1 MVIRCVESA
10 CGLRERGRVCP
21 AGEDG
26 SITILSLFFFIMM
39 LTICGIA
46 VDYMRL
52 EALRVKLQ
60 STADRA
66 ALAATKL
73 DQSLDPE
80 SVVRDYFA
88 RDGLVEYVK
97 AVRVHRDTGTDRALS
112 VDAELEAKTFFMH
125 LAGVEDVTVRARAT
139 AVEQRSNLEI
149 SLVLDVSSS
158 MTLFSGSIRTKIQNL
173 RIAAQEFIDAIY
185 GQQGQ
190 GPDSKFL
197 TTVSIVPY
205 SNNVNIGPTLAN
217 YYNLQ
222 RHHPYS
228 LCPTLTETS
237 YSTTRVDPDQP
248 LGITSHMQLVYSSRY
263 TDEPISTPECP
274 TNPMTRN
281 QIDPLVTDP
290 ERAKS
295 AIRSL
300 SGFGGTAIDL
310 GMKWGVALLDP
321 LTRTVTAGLVSNGH
335 LPGRVAT
342 RPYDYSEDINN
353 LKIIVLMTDG
363 ENTSRKDLIEP
374 YKSGM
379 SDIWVYRETPGQPL
393 HEVPRDRF
401 SLQVGED
408 QFFRLGQQNIP
419 TPCRGGNAGTPDSRV
434 NLLPGP
440 YAGDDRS
447 GGSAT
452 RVSWAELYAT
462 WMVHRIGSVLFKQAA
477 DACLVERGYVRAPGT
492 FAISDIGHS
501 QADRRLLNLCATA
514 KDSGIVIFSIAFE
527 APADGQQV
535 LSECASSDAH
545 YFDVRGTEIREAFAA
560 IARTIQVLRLTE

>member
-139 AVEQRSNLEI
+139 AVEQRSSLEI
-149 SLVLDVSSS
+149 SLVLDVSAS
-158 MTLFSGSIRTKIQNL
+158 MHQNSRIDNL
-173 RIAAQEFIDAIY
+173 RVAAQDFVDTIY
-185 GQQGQ
+185 SQNDDDFLATISLVPYNDTVSI
-190 GPDSKFL
+190 GPILADYYTLIRPHPHSTCPTL
-197 TTVSIVPY
+197 QETPHSMAWINPDMPLSIVPY
-205 SNNVNIGPTLAN
+205 MQRYPRHISSPVTAPTDCN
-217 YYNLQ
+217 
-222 RHHPYS
+222 PS
-228 LCPTLTETS
+228 PF
-237 YSTTRVDPDQP
+237 
-248 LGITSHMQLVYSSRY
+248 LGHGIRPFM
-263 TDEPISTPECP
+263 TDA
-274 TNPMTRN
+274 
-281 QIDPLVTDP
+281 
-290 ERAKS
+290 ERAKGF
-295 AIRSL
+295 IRSL
-300 SGFGGTAIDL
+300 FPDGNTAIDL
-310 GMKWGVALLDP
+310 GMKWGVTLLDP
-321 LTRTVTAGLVSNGH
+321 QTRQVTAELINDGH
-335 LPGRVAT
+335 VPARIAM
-342 RPYDYSEDINN
+342 RPSDYSGANQN
-353 LKIIVLMTDG
+353 LKVVVLMTDG
-363 ENTSRKDLIEP
+363 KNTIRYDLEEP

-379 SDIWVYRETPGQPL
+379 SDVWVYRETPGQPL
-393 HEVPRDRF
+393 HDIPLDHF
-401 SLQVGED
+401 SLETGENRFYRLNVGQSE
-408 QFFRLGQQNIP
+408 RI
-419 TPCRGGNAGTPDSRV
+419 
-434 NLLPGP
+434 LPAP
-440 YAGDDRS
+440 YEEA
-447 GGSAT
+447 GGSVT
-452 RVSWAELYAT
+452 QVSWPELYAT
-462 WMVHRIGSVLFKQAA
+462 WTTGGIGEVLFQQAA
-477 DACLVERGYVRAPGT
+477 ADGEV
-492 FAISDIGHS
+492 S
-501 QADRRLLNLCATA
+501 QAYVNAPHDAITDLGPSKANNRLSAICSTA
-514 KDSGIVIFSIAFE
+514 KDMGIVIFSIAFE
-527 APADGQQV
+527 APGEGKRV

-545 YFDVRGTEIREAFAA
+545 YFDVYGTEISDAFAA